1 MKPVTTLTDQ
11 EVQGWRKRAGRT
23 VDISKYFKG
32 PDVDFQIDWPEY
44 FKEFCRLHGDPVQA
58 RGRLLFADGWMYS
71 ATDYA
76 GPEYPPPE
84 EPDKLLDLRR
94 EYWEEALKLRKQMHQ
109 QMFRVYEGAENVVN
123 SRSAIVSRVAYRE
136 DENGKRRRVAEP
148 IDLVELKEIVES
160 LAADVKTCEQEL
172 EELNV
177 GRT

>member
-1 MKPVTTLTDQ
+1 M
-11 EVQGWRKRAGRT
+11 T

-76 GPEYPPPE
+76 GPEYPPPV
-84 EPDKLLDLRR
+84 EPDKLEDLQRTF
-94 EYWEEALKLRKQMHQ
+94 WEENLKIRRQMYQKALYVH
-109 QMFRVYEGAENVVN
+109 EGAENVVN
-123 SRSAIVSRVAYRE
+123 SRSAIVSRVAHRE

-148 IDLVELKEIVES
+148 IDLVELKEIVDS

-172 EELNV
+172 EQLHATSL
-177 GRT
+177 RRSQT